1 LEKAAILNETV
12 WRKVV
17 EHRNFQRKMERR
29 QTNRESIS
37 FSGRAVMKE
46 TSFLPSPEIRFFA
59 GNPIK
64 EGVAALDKEAEK

>member
-12 WRKVV
+12 WKKVV

-37 FSGRAVMKE
+37 FSGRAVLKG
-46 TSFLPSPEIRFFA
+46 TSLLPSPEIRFFA